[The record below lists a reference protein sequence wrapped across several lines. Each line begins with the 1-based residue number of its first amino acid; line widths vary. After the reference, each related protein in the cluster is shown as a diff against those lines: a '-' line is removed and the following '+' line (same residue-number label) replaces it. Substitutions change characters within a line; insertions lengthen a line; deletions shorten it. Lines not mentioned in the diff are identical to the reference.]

1 MIRLRILGGTLFQ
14 ISATDIPDCA
24 RFVCYGLSSTKA
36 REDQGAASAPIW
48 TSRMDVSAGEI
59 NSGDRRRL
67 MLLFDLALGTNL
79 REFAVQFRSDQQG
92 EACPIQPG
100 H

>member
-1 MIRLRILGGTLFQ
+1 MIRLRILGEPYSKSLQPTSL
-14 ISATDIPDCA
+14 IALALCATGF
-24 RFVCYGLSSTKA
+24 RQQKA
-36 REDQGAASAPIW
+36 REDQEAASAPIW

-92 EACPIQPG
+92 KACPIQPG